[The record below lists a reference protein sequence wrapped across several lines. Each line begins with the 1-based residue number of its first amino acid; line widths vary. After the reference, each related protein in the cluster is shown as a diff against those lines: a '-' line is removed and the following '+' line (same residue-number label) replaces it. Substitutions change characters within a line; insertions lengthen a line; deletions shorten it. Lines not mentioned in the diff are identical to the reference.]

1 LPGGD
6 AHLILAESF
15 SNMKTD
21 PKNAANIHPTEFNI
35 AAIAKLEEDALSNRT
50 RTERAS
56 DAITKFAGSFL
67 FLLLHVFFV
76 SAWIFVNLGFVSG
89 LKPFDPFP
97 FGVLSVVVSSEAVFL
112 TIFVLISQNR
122 MVRQAEKRAHL
133 DLQVGM
139 LAEQELTTLLQMQQ
153 KICQRLGVS
162 VIEEKDE
169 VKDFAKAT
177 DVHQLARE
185 LDQQLPKR

>member
-1 LPGGD
+1 
-6 AHLILAESF
+6 
-15 SNMKTD
+15 MKPNLQNVTTT
-21 PKNAANIHPTEFNI
+21 HPTEFNI
-35 AAIAKLEEDALSNRT
+35 AAIARLEEDALSNRT

-56 DAITKFAGSFL
+56 DAVTKFAGSFV
-67 FLLLHVFFV
+67 FLLLHIFFV
-76 SAWIFVNLGFVSG
+76 GAWIFLNLGFVPG

-122 MVRQAEKRAHL
+122 MARQAEKRAHL

-153 KICQRLGVS
+153 KICQHLGVS
-162 VIEEKDE
+162 VVEEKKE

-185 LDQQLPKR
+185 LDQQLPEH

>member
-1 LPGGD
+1 
-6 AHLILAESF
+6 
-15 SNMKTD
+15 MKANL
-21 PKNAANIHPTEFNI
+21 KNSANAHPTEFNI
-35 AAIAKLEEDALSNRT
+35 AAIAKLEQDALSSRS

-56 DAITKFAGSFL
+56 DAITKFVGSFA

-76 SAWIFVNLGFVSG
+76 GAWTFTNLGLVRG

-97 FGVLSVVVSSEAVFL
+97 FGVLSLVVSSEAVFL

-122 MVRQAEKRAHL
+122 MARRAEKRAHL

-153 KICQRLGVS
+153 KICQHLGVS
-162 VIEEKDE
+162 VIEEKKE
-169 VKDFAKAT
+169 VKDFEKAT
-177 DVHQLARE
+177 DVHELARE
-185 LDQQLPKR
+185 LDQQIPER

>member
-1 LPGGD
+1 
-6 AHLILAESF
+6 
-15 SNMKTD
+15 MKPNLQNVATT
-21 PKNAANIHPTEFNI
+21 HPTEFNI
-35 AAIAKLEEDALSNRT
+35 AAIARLEEDALSNRT

-56 DAITKFAGSFL
+56 DAVTKFAGGFV
-67 FLLLHVFFV
+67 FLLLHIFFV
-76 SAWIFVNLGFVSG
+76 GVWIFLNLGFVPG

-122 MVRQAEKRAHL
+122 MARQAEKRAHL

-153 KICQRLGVS
+153 KICQHLGVS
-162 VIEEKDE
+162 VVEEKKE

-185 LDQQLPKR
+185 LDQQLPEH